1 MVARFTV
8 ASYNYDRQAFWWWHD
23 KPIFGATGPS
33 RQWLAGDVMT
43 LADFALA
50 AHLSALDYLGDVA
63 WDTSAETRQWYA
75 RIKSRPAFR
84 TLLTDRVPGMPAAAG
99 YADLDF

>member
-1 MVARFTV
+1 MPAATVRSKQFLVGAGASRAR
-8 ASYNYDRQAFWWWHD
+8 
-23 KPIFGATGPS
+23 
-33 RQWLAGDVMT
+33 

-50 AHLSALDYLGDVA
+50 AHVSVLDYMGDIA
-63 WDTSAETRQWYA
+63 WEKCGEMKDWYA

-84 TLLTDRVPGMPAAAG
+84 PLLGDRIVGMPASSS